1 MGKPRDIGIRE
12 NSVNQLKLAQ
22 TLIEDHIKG
31 DSNLEVVITLIKT
44 TLTHLSMF
52 PKECEFRDD
61 CEYNFLDNYVF
72 EPEEPM
78 RDESRD

>member
-12 NSVNQLKLAQ
+12 NSVNQLTLAKE
-22 TLIEDHIKG
+22 LIEDHIKG

-44 TLTHLSMF
+44 TISHLNLF
-52 PKECEFRDD
+52 PEECEFKDG
-61 CEYNFLDNYVF
+61 CEESFADGY
-72 EPEEPM
+72 EPREPM